1 MMATLLRIAALRCS
15 ILLVHRTIGR
25 QFDVVRWNARSTVPM
40 PVFIEAIAGDA
51 GGTIAFSIAKRGI
64 PNA

>member
-1 MMATLLRIAALRCS
+1 MFDFTCAS
-15 ILLVHRTIGR
+15 HHRTPIWR
-25 QFDVVRWNARSTVPM
+25 RSLERSLDRAM
-40 PVFIEAIAGDA
+40 PVFTEAIAGDA